1 MRTTTEARNGVVR
14 SYRVAM
20 LRDESGMKPE
30 LEASHWVV
38 GYTADYYSTP
48 GEAILEALDK
58 TNNQVYELLKYAR
71 DLTLLLEEE
80 NGGKVAVNEEDQGSI
95 HDIYDDLE
103 EEDYDEEVDQV
114 PAPKSARHAV
124 EDFED
129 LL

>member
-38 GYTADYYSTP
+38 GYTADYCSTP
-48 GEAILEALDK
+48 EEAVAEAMTKTQGEIDALVDYITSLEM
-58 TNNQVYELLKYAR
+58 
-71 DLTLLLEEE
+71 LLEQ
-80 NGGKVAVNEEDQGSI
+80 VNPSEDQGSI

-103 EEDYDEEVDQV
+103 EEDYDEEVDPV
-114 PAPKSARHAV
+114 PSPKPARASFYGGKD
-124 EDFED
+124 EDGM
-129 LL
+129 